1 MIREI
6 VASDSEQI
14 CNIYNYYIENTIITF
29 EEKTISVSDMQ
40 ERIQSSKLP
49 WLVFEENNK
58 VLGYA
63 FASEWKARCAY
74 RFSVEVSIY
83 LDHKKTGKKIG
94 TPLYKE
100 LISQLKNLNYHSLI
114 AGIALP
120 NEASVKFHE
129 KFGFEKVAH
138 FKKVGF
144 KFDKFIDVGYWQL
157 ELNKT

>member
-49 WLVFEENNK
+49 WLVVEENDK

-94 TPLYKE
+94 KPLYKE
-100 LISQLKNLNYHSLI
+100 LISPLHYLI
-114 AGIALP
+114 FSA
-120 NEASVKFHE
+120 V
-129 KFGFEKVAH
+129 
-138 FKKVGF
+138 
-144 KFDKFIDVGYWQL
+144 YQ
-157 ELNKT
+157 